1 MTRFPSTEWSGP
13 AWYKRNDKKQTWRL
27 VYFKP
32 IDLGTGTATEFEGDD
47 LLKVMKEVRK
57 KVDITDCYQ
66 GIIHSHHNMG
76 AYHSGTDDQ
85 ELKDGANNV
94 GYPSLVV
101 AHKKALHAFKWSY
114 IDQFEE
120 VHLIEG
126 DVKIEVP
133 KVKAEKSWVKEA
145 DAIEEAAK
153 KRPKVNSIGYYNG
166 KFTQGALWGDK
177 QTKVN
182 GWSGQWM
189 HSPEEAEYN
198 MKYEKFENA
207 TELYKAGKMSK
218 KKYKKRLDEWQ
229 EYEADHFGIL

>member
-13 AWYKRNDKKQTWRL
+13 AWYKRNDKEQTWRL

-32 IDLGTGTATEFEGDD
+32 IDLGTVTATEFEGDD

-120 VHLIEG
+120 VHLVEG
-126 DVKIEVP
+126 DVKVEVP

-153 KRPKVNSIGYYNG
+153 NKPKVTSLNYYNG
-166 KFTQGALWGDK
+166 NQGALWGK
-177 QTKVN
+177 QESKVN
-182 GWSGQWM
+182 GWGHQWM
-189 HSPEEAEYN
+189 HDPQETEYN

-218 KKYKKRLDEWQ
+218 KKYKKRLNEWQ

>member
-13 AWYKRNDKKQTWRL
+13 AWYKRNDDKQTWRI

-32 IDLGTGTATEFEGDD
+32 IDLGTVTATEFEGDD
-47 LLKVMKEVRK
+47 LLKVMKEVQK
-57 KVDITDCYQ
+57 KVDITGCYQ

-120 VHLIEG
+120 VHLIDG
-126 DVKIEVP
+126 DVKIEMP
-133 KVKAEKSWVKEA
+133 KIKAEKSWVKEA

-153 KRPKVNSIGYYNG
+153 KKPKVTSIGYYNG
-166 KFTQGALWGDK
+166 NQGALWGNNK
-177 QTKVN
+177 EKVN
-182 GWSGQWM
+182 GWGHQWM
-189 HSPEEAEYN
+189 HSPEEQEYN

-207 TELYKAGKMSK
+207 TELYKANKMSK
-218 KKYKKRLDEWQ
+218 KKYKKRLAEWQ